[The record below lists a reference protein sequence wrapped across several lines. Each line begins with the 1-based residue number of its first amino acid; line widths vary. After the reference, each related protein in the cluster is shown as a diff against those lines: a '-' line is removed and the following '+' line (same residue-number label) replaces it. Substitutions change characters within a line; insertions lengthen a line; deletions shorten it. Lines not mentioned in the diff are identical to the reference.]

1 MATTPHAFEGFRRDA
16 IQFLA
21 DLAENN
27 DRSWF
32 QPRKADYERLLKE
45 PLEALCV
52 ALDDRF
58 RERGIPLGADPGEV
72 AVPDLSRC
80 PFLEGQVTV
89 QDEHR
94 GVVPVRRRPSGRRGL
109 LPPRGR

>member
-1 MATTPHAFEGFRRDA
+1 MSTTPPAFEGFQRDA

-27 DRSWF
+27 ERSWF
-32 QPRKADYERLLKE
+32 QPRKAEYERLLKE

-52 ALDDRF
+52 ALDERF
-58 RERGIPLGADPGEV
+58 RERGIPLGADP
-72 AVPDLSRC
+72 ARSPVPDLPRC
-80 PFLEGQVTV
+80 PFLEGQVAV

-94 GVVPVRRRPSGRRGL
+94 GVVPVVVGRPR
-109 LPPRGR
+109 